1 MEKREL
7 LEELVALTANE
18 DVFSVAREINELK
31 VRFDDAII
39 EMERLDQIAQ
49 MEAAEK
55 GEEYEPKDIRSL
67 RKAFNE
73 EYNGFRD
80 KLKVQSDLR
89 NAQENEN
96 LKQKNELITRLNKVI
111 QEEENI
117 GSALN
122 AYKEIQETWKTIGDI
137 PRAKRDDIQKEYSRL
152 LEQFFYNLKIY
163 RELKDHDLRRN
174 QQLKEEVI
182 SKLASLVASDSIK
195 ETEATLKVLQNE
207 WEDIGP
213 VANEEWERLK
223 SEYWGHVKKIYERIH
238 AFYDERRNALQEN
251 INKKKEILKEAEE
264 LVASIQ
270 DFDSVK
276 AWDQATENL
285 LKLQENWRAI
295 GFGPRKENEEIYKSF
310 RGLADTFFASKK
322 AYFEV
327 VQQGFKKIA
336 DAKAELVAKAEAI
349 KDSTDWKATAD
360 QLVKLQKQ
368 WKNVGSA
375 GPKQEQRLWTAF
387 RAACDHFFNARQKNF
402 EDQDKELEVNLE
414 KKLALIT
421 EIDAYQ
427 PSDDKQQSLADLKSF
442 AANFN
447 ALGKVPLK
455 QKDDV
460 YNAFK
465 RGLDKHYGQLKLE
478 GEEKEKILFQARID
492 TLSASAD
499 AGRAFSKERADIRQ
513 QIEKIKSEILQLEN
527 NLGFFARSKGA
538 DALRK
543 EVEAKINGANQRIES
558 LKRKLKLIPNE

>member
-49 MEAAEK
+49 LEAAEK
-55 GEEYEPKDIRSL
+55 EEEYEPKDIRSL

-414 KKLALIT
+414 KKLALIA
-421 EIDAYQ
+421 EIEAYQ
-427 PSDDKQQSLADLKSF
+427 PSDDKQQSLVDLKSF